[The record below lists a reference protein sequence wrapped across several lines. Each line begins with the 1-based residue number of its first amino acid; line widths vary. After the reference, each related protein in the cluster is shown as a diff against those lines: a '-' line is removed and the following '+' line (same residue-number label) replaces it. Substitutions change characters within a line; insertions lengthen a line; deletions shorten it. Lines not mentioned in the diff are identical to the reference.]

1 MKMIMNVNSVVTQKL
16 EHAPVAVSN
25 LCFKEPSLII
35 LICCG
40 LLITFLFHIDA
51 TSYCENDNH
60 CSEEY
65 SICDHD
71 NNRCTGGGE

>member
-40 LLITFLFHIDA
+40 LLIPFLFHIDYPD
-51 TSYCENDNH
+51 YCENDNE
-60 CSEEY
+60 CKFF
-65 SICDHD
+65 CDPGEGT
-71 NNRCTGGGE
+71 CTSGGE